1 MENPSTWKRA
11 ELVIMDAIL
20 EWEASSKFGSKQ
32 ALIARKLR
40 EAGMLKDQGEPEIG
54 WDGLREHHDKSR
66 LAQSVAPIDPAP
78 AEALRRAVD

>member
-32 ALIARKLR
+32 ALIASRLR
-40 EAGMLKDQGEPEIG
+40 AHGLLNDQDEPEIG
-54 WDGLREHHDKSR
+54 WDGLREH
-66 LAQSVAPIDPAP
+66 QSKRADPL
-78 AEALRRAVD
+78 EGLR